1 MQINLTPEALLSQL
15 EYSKTEQS
23 LEQMEKTIQ
32 NTEGFENFSKHILA
46 LHDQLARLK
55 GFVALSNSKNVFK
68 IKGSEEV
75 SEEIQEEFKHLVENW
90 SKKYKVE
97 LQKVANKP
105 TYYII
110 GLNS

>member
-15 EYSKTEQS
+15 GYSKTEQS
-23 LEQMEKTIQ
+23 IEQIKKTIQ

-46 LHDQLARLK
+46 LHDQLAPIK
-55 GFVALSNSKNVFK
+55 GFIAMSNSQNVFK
-68 IKGSEEV
+68 IKCSEDV
-75 SEEIQEEFKHLVENW
+75 SDEIKEEFTNLVNHW
-90 SKKYKVE
+90 AVKYKVE

-110 GLNS
+110 GHQ